1 MTLDARHVVH
11 GLVEAGLTVGT
22 AESLTG
28 GLLGAA
34 LTAVPG
40 SSAVYAGG
48 VVSYATRVKT
58 GLLGVPAEVV
68 EAHGVVSAQCA
79 VAMAEAARELLGT
92 DLAVSTTG
100 VAGPDLQEGQP
111 VGTVFVAV
119 AGPGETVVQPEVL
132 TGDRALIREETVQ
145 VALRLLSETVR
156 DRAPEPPA
164 GS

>member
-58 GLLGVPAEVV
+58 GLLGVPVEVV
-68 EAHGVVSAQCA
+68 EAHGVVSSQCA

-119 AGPGETVVQPEVL
+119 AGPGETVVQSEVL
-132 TGDRALIREETVQ
+132 SGDRTRIREATVQ

-156 DRAPEPPA
+156 DGAPEPPA